1 MKEVVSKPFAHS
13 LKSHGSV
20 NEKLVVVTNDLTASC
35 EADLFA
41 QAFPDRHIS
50 AGMAEQA
57 IIATLS
63 GLSDEGLYPLYPS
76 FAVFTTRRPYEQI
89 ALTIAYPAKK
99 VRLFG
104 FLPGLTTPGGVT
116 HQAIDDL
123 GLMTQLP
130 NMTVLEAADATDMS
144 TILDALKDIPGPIY
158 VRGLRGEVPQL
169 FKEPL
174 VVGQSRDI
182 FPGEQVVVLATG
194 SMVAIAIK
202 EVEQL
207 RNEFPELG
215 LICINTLKPFGDKNL
230 FERLKKAKIVI
241 TYENHL
247 ISSGLAKAVA
257 LHIAQNPGPKLMPIG
272 VDDTFTHGGTQDYLF
287 NYYGIGKTSLISAIY
302 EAFGKSSLKSESN
315 TDMNKSEILLN
326 KSVAEGL

>member
-144 TILDALKDIPGPIY
+144 TILDAVKDIPGPIY

-194 SMVAIAIK
+194 FMVAIAIK

-247 ISSGLAKAVA
+247 ITSGLAKAVA

-287 NYYGIGKTSLISAIY
+287 NYYGIGKNSLINAIY
-302 EAFGKSSLKSESN
+302 EAFGKSASN
-315 TDMNKSEILLN
+315 LDSNKDLNKSEILLN

>member
-1 MKEVVSKPFAHS
+1 MKEVVSKPFANA

-35 EADLFA
+35 EADLFSKS
-41 QAFPDRHIS
+41 FPDRHIS

-57 IIATLS
+57 LIATLS

-144 TILDALKDIPGPIY
+144 TILDAIKDIPGPVY
-158 VRGLRGEVPQL
+158 ARGLRGEVPKL

-194 SMVAIAIK
+194 SMVEIAIN

-257 LHIAQNPGPKLMPIG
+257 LHIAQNPGPKLMPICIA
-272 VDDTFTHGGTQDYLF
+272 DTFTHGGTQDYLF
-287 NYYGIGKTSLISAIY
+287 NYYGIGKTNLINAVY
-302 EAFGKSSLKSESN
+302 EAFGKSSLNANSN
-315 TDMNKSEILLN
+315 NDLNKSEIILN

>member
-1 MKEVVSKPFAHS
+1 
-13 LKSHGSV
+13 
-20 NEKLVVVTNDLTASC
+20 
-35 EADLFA
+35 
-41 QAFPDRHIS
+41 
-50 AGMAEQA
+50 
-57 IIATLS
+57 
-63 GLSDEGLYPLYPS
+63 LSDEGLYPLYPS
-76 FAVFTTRRPYEQI
+76 FAVFATRRPYEQI

-144 TILDALKDIPGPIY
+144 TILEAIKDIPGPVY
-158 VRGLRGEVPQL
+158 ARGLRGEVPKL
-169 FKEPL
+169 FIEPL

-194 SMVAIAIK
+194 SMVEIAIN
-202 EVEQL
+202 EVELL

-215 LICINTLKPFGDKNL
+215 LVCINTLKPFGDKNL

-257 LHIAQNPGPKLMPIG
+257 LHLAQNPGPKLMPIG

-287 NYYGIGKTSLISAIY
+287 NYYGIGKTNLINAVY
-302 EAFGKSSLKSESN
+302 EAFGKSSLNANSN
-315 TDMNKSEILLN
+315 NDINKSEIVLN